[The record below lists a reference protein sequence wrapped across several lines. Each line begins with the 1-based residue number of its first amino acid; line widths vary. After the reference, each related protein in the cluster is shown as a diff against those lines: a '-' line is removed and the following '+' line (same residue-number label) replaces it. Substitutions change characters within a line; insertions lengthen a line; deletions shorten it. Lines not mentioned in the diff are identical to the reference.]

1 MITVIALILGVCTGI
16 LFGLA
21 RALARDERD
30 RRQARRLYVV
40 AAATALAV
48 LVIAFAPVV
57 PYLID

>member
-21 RALARDERD
+21 RNEPD
-30 RRQARRLYVV
+30 RRNARLLYAVV
-40 AAATALAV
+40 AATALAV